1 MLRRDKREGEVL
13 RKMRAEITDSWPLSG
28 DSSLR
33 WSRPGSSI
41 LGEVSR
47 ILAQTSQGPSEHS
60 APHPALRDFRPVDA
74 SGHRGP
80 AVAEKPGATSADIRG
95 GFRESLEPGHA
106 QAAEA
111 REVAGIAGTP
121 PATWG
126 QSVPISGP
134 QSACGVLSVGGGGR
148 ASLRSWCSREL

>member
-1 MLRRDKREGEVL
+1 MN
-13 RKMRAEITDSWPLSG
+13 IQPHT
-28 DSSLR
+28 
-33 WSRPGSSI
+33 
-41 LGEVSR
+41 
-47 ILAQTSQGPSEHS
+47 QPSETS
-60 APHPALRDFRPVDA
+60 AQWMPRATEDPQWQRNLGQEGA
-74 SGHRGP
+74 
-80 AVAEKPGATSADIRG
+80 GATSADNRG